1 MSRMILIA
9 ILAAAAWATPALA
22 QYRFDWRIDPQ
33 VCDWRWTCD
42 YGGRA
47 YLPRWTHRRRWVHRV
62 GLHHVCGAERVQHIC
77 RPASHPDW

>member
-1 MSRMILIA
+1 MSRIILVVA
-9 ILAAAAWATPALA
+9 VLAALPWVTPASA

-47 YLPRWTHRRRWVHRV
+47 YLPRWAHGRRWVHRRARV
-62 GLHHVCGAERVQHIC
+62 HHVYYAPRYYYAPSYPH
-77 RPASHPDW
+77 W